1 MPTCSEKSNQQLKML
16 EKNPRSL
23 IVGPRN
29 QEIQKGKST
38 KMFEVDD
45 PMTNNDLFDL
55 FKKKK
60 IPIDM
65 W

>member
-38 KMFEVDD
+38 KKDVWSWRS
-45 PMTNNDLFDL
+45 ND
-55 FKKKK
+55 KQWSVWS
-60 IPIDM
+60 I
-65 W
+65 